1 MNNASSPA
9 TFSHA
14 QSTADDAEVAKF
26 NALAASWW
34 DHKGPMAP
42 LHAMN
47 PARLAYVRDALCTR
61 FDRVPTVLNCLAG
74 LRLLDLGCGAGL
86 LSEPLARMGAD
97 VVAIDAA
104 AENIE
109 VARRHAEMTN
119 ARVDYRTT
127 TAEALV
133 AAGERF
139 DGVIS
144 LEVIEH
150 VADVPAFAQ
159 AISSLIKPGG
169 MTVLSTLNRTPQS
182 FLVAIVGAEYIAR
195 VLPRG
200 THEWRKFI
208 TPDELAVMLRGVGLT
223 PAVPTGLIYD
233 PIARRWRTSRRLGVN
248 YFLSAMRD

>member
-9 TFSHA
+9 TFSHGYA
-14 QSTADDAEVAKF
+14 TTDEVEVAKF
-26 NALAASWW
+26 NALASQWW
-34 DHKGPMAP
+34 DPKGPMAP

-47 PARLAYVRDALCTR
+47 PARLAYVRDALCAR
-61 FDRVPTVLNCLAG
+61 FDRKVKVLNCLTG

-104 AENIE
+104 AQNIE
-109 VARRHAEMTN
+109 IARRHAEKNNTL
-119 ARVDYRTT
+119 VDYRNT

-133 AAGERF
+133 TEGERF

-159 AISSLIKPGG
+159 AIACLIKPGG

-182 FLVAIVGAEYIAR
+182 YLVAIIGAEYIAR

-200 THEWRKFI
+200 THDWRKFI
-208 TPDELAVMLRGVGLT
+208 TPDELAITLRDVGLIPGT
-223 PAVPTGLIYD
+223 PTGLIFD
-233 PIARRWRTSRRLGVN
+233 PFSQRWRTSRRLGVN
-248 YFLSAMRD
+248 YLLSATRD